1 MKFLIKKYLYVTKLF
16 LKFKTVV
23 LNYPFL
29 GYYTTEIFL
38 FVDEWLTKPINW
50 ITPDLTRG
58 WVIKGLLSAS
68 LSTLLI
74 YIAITTGTGLVEL
87 LRTSTFN
94 EIFEFLYLKNSKLL
108 NIIRSPIENTQSFL
122 NALMHRNSKNE
133 LNLALLKDVC
143 PPNSQE
149 NPILNEDLPKRENN
163 KNNLWKGFYILLAFI
178 ITTETFVEII
188 NLLKE

>member
-1 MKFLIKKYLYVTKLF
+1 MVLI
-16 LKFKTVV
+16 
-23 LNYPFL
+23 
-29 GYYTTEIFL
+29 
-38 FVDEWLTKPINW
+38 
-50 ITPDLTRG
+50 
-58 WVIKGLLSAS
+58 S
-68 LSTLLI
+68 LETLLH
-74 YIAITTGTGLVEL
+74 LEL
-87 LRTSTFN
+87 RVSQADNLHYFQKS
-94 EIFEFLYLKNSKLL
+94 L
-108 NIIRSPIENTQSFL
+108 Q
-122 NALMHRNSKNE
+122 